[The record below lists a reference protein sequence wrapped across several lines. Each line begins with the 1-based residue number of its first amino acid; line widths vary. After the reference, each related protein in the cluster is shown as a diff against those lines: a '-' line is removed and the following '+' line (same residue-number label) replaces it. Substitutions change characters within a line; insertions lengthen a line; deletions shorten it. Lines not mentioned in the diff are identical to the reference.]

1 MIATFPLSI
10 QFLESS
16 RCHIRDFG
24 NDGAGTW
31 YSREEDV
38 DSLPLKMV
46 FANREGDMESAS
58 FMCRQGDKSVYGSE
72 WTWTYEKWWSIK
84 QLRRGDGW
92 SWFVV

>member
-16 RCHIRDFG
+16 NVIFVDFG

-31 YSREEDV
+31 YSRKEDV

-58 FMCRQGDKSVYGSE
+58 FMCRQGDKSVHGSE
-72 WTWTYEKWWSIK
+72 WTWTYEKWWLIK

-92 SWFVV
+92 

>member
-1 MIATFPLSI
+1 MRHFRYP
-10 QFLESS
+10 FSS
-16 RCHIRDFG
+16 WSLADVIFVDFG

-31 YSREEDV
+31 YIRKEDA

-46 FANREGDMESAS
+46 LANREGDMESAS
-58 FMCRQGDKSVYGSE
+58 FMCRQDDKSLYGSE

-92 SWFVV
+92 

>member
-1 MIATFPLSI
+1 M
-10 QFLESS
+10 
-16 RCHIRDFG
+16 DFG

-31 YSREEDV
+31 YSRKEDV

-72 WTWTYEKWWSIK
+72 WTWTYEKRTGGQSSDYAEAMVGNGVM
-84 QLRRGDGW
+84 L
-92 SWFVV
+92 